1 MFKSGTEWIR
11 ADFHLHTK
19 ADKEFSY
26 SGGDDRFISD
36 YIEELKKKNIK
47 LGVITNHNKFELNEY
62 RGLKKKARKE
72 SITILPGVELSVKE
86 GANGIHC
93 LIVFKDEDWIRGKSE
108 TINQFLDEV
117 FKGIE
122 NREHE
127 NTRCNKDLAGTIE
140 CLNSY
145 NKDYFILMAHIEQ
158 KSGFLA
164 ECNGGLIESLSKN
177 NWFKNKVL
185 GFQKGRSRDKMKQL
199 EDWMGYKLPYIEG
212 SDCKSIE
219 QIGKG
224 NKTYIKIGDGNF
236 DSVVL
241 AFKDYQ
247 NRTSLSEKEYNHG
260 YIKSVE
266 FIGGKMDNQKINL
279 SPELNSLIGIRG
291 SGKSSIIEAIRYTLD
306 ISPSTTDEEYKSEV
320 VKNLLESG
328 GQVIIELQ
336 DNYKKNY
343 KIKRIL
349 GEAPHILD
357 ENDDE
362 IGVTINSI
370 LQTPLYFG
378 QKDLSYMDNGF
389 ELELLNKLVGKK
401 TKFFQGDL
409 TRINEQ
415 LSNGINRLFNLND
428 QFDTLPEL
436 RRNLTDIKHKIN
448 IFEEKGLSAKLSK
461 QVNFQKDE
469 RNIKNLHTLIN
480 KFKVNAEELLNS
492 NNLKELDELS
502 DFESKEVPE
511 LFIKVRQEVS
521 NIVNIK
527 KEIEKIIVKID
538 SSSKLVKEYLEE
550 IRLTIESLEEE
561 FAEIKREIE
570 IPNLNPDDFA
580 KLKSDEERLIKSI
593 DQVTKQEESKGEIET
608 QIRADLDERN
618 QLLLKEFQVYKD
630 EIEKINSNQNA
641 LELSIEFKGNKTAFL
656 DNLIQSFKGSNITQS
671 TYKTICEK
679 HSDFA
684 SLIVDI
690 LLEGSKI
697 TSSLVT
703 ETQLSKLKEKIKENY
718 SELLKV
724 RTPNQI
730 EIKYHGKPIAKHSI
744 GQRASALVLF
754 ILSQKDNN
762 LIMIDQPEDDLDNQ
776 VIYNEIITKVKE
788 RKPEVQF
795 VFATHNANIP
805 VLGDAEQV
813 VAVSYD
819 EKQITAE
826 SGSVDNKDIQSK
838 IVDIME
844 GGQEAFNKRTQIYNL
859 WQNE

>member
-26 SGGDDRFISD
+26 SGEADRFISD
-36 YIEELKKKNIK
+36 YVDKLKEENIK
-47 LGVITNHNKFELNEY
+47 LGMITNHNKFDLNEY
-62 RGLKKKARKE
+62 KGLKRKAKKE
-72 SITILPGVELSVKE
+72 NISILPGVELSVKE

-93 LIVFKDEDWIRGKSE
+93 LIIFREDDWIKGKTE
-108 TINQFLDEV
+108 NINQFLDEV

-145 NKDYFILMAHIEQ
+145 SKDYFILMAHIEQ
-158 KSGFLA
+158 KSGFLK
-164 ECNGGLIESLSKN
+164 ECNGGLIGSLSKN
-177 NWFKNKVL
+177 SWFKNKVL
-185 GFQKGRSRDKMKQL
+185 GFQKGRTRDKMKQL
-199 EDWMGYKLPYIEG
+199 EEWMGYSLPYIEG
-212 SDCKSIE
+212 SDCKSID

-247 NRTSLSEKEYNHG
+247 NRISLVAKDYNHG

-266 FIGGKMDNQKINL
+266 FIGGKMNNQKIYL

-306 ISPSTTDEEYKSEV
+306 MLPSTADEDYKSDV

-336 DNYKKNY
+336 DNYKKSY

-349 GEAPHILD
+349 GENPHILD
-357 ENDDE
+357 EDDIE

-378 QKDLSYMDNGF
+378 QKDLSYMNNGF

-401 TKFFQGDL
+401 TKSFQGDL
-409 TRINEQ
+409 IKINDQ
-415 LSNGINRLFNLND
+415 LDNEINQLFTLND
-428 QFDTLPEL
+428 QVDTLPDL
-436 RRNLTDIKHKIN
+436 RRNLTDIKHKIK
-448 IFEEKGLSAKLSK
+448 IFEEKGLSEKLSK

-469 RNIKNLHTLIN
+469 RNIKNIVELVN
-480 KFKVNAEELLNS
+480 NFKAKVEELLDS
-492 NNLKELDELS
+492 NDIKELSELS
-502 DFESKEVPE
+502 NLESEEVPE
-511 LFIKVRQEVS
+511 LFTKLSQEVS

-527 KEIEKIIVKID
+527 KEIEGIIAKID
-538 SSSKLVKEYLEE
+538 SSSILVKEYLEE
-550 IRLTIESLEEE
+550 IQLVIKSLEEE
-561 FAEIKREIE
+561 FAEIKREID

-580 KLKSDEERLIKSI
+580 KLKGEEENLIKSI
-593 DQVTKQEESKGEIET
+593 DQVTKKEESKGEIET
-608 QIRADLDERN
+608 QIRAALDKRN
-618 QLLLKEFQVYKD
+618 QLLLKEYRVYED

-641 LELSIEFKGNKTAFL
+641 LELSIEFKGNKKTFL
-656 DNLIQSFKGSNITQS
+656 ENLVQSFRGSSINQS
-671 TYKTICEK
+671 AYKAICEK

-684 SLIVDI
+684 TLIVDI
-690 LLEGSKI
+690 LLEGAKI
-697 TSSLVT
+697 TSNLIT
-703 ETQLSKLKEKIKENY
+703 ENQLTKLKEKIKDNY
-718 SELLKV
+718 SELLRI

-795 VFATHNANIP
+795 IFATHNANIP
-805 VLGDAEQV
+805 VLGDSEQV
-813 VAVSYD
+813 IAVSYD
-819 EKQITAE
+819 EKQIIAE
-826 SGSVDNKDIQSK
+826 SGSIDNKSIQSK

>member
-26 SGGDDRFISD
+26 SGDDDRFISD
-36 YIEELKKKNIK
+36 YIDELKKKNIK
-47 LGVITNHNKFELNEY
+47 LGVITNHNKFDLNEY

-72 SITILPGVELSVKE
+72 NITILPGVELSVKE

-93 LIVFKDEDWIRGKSE
+93 LIVFKDEDWIKGKSE

-185 GFQKGRSRDKMKQL
+185 GFQKGRTRDKMKQL

-212 SDCKSIE
+212 SDCKSID

-224 NKTYIKIGDGNF
+224 NKTYIKIGEGNF

-260 YIKSVE
+260 YIKAVE

-357 ENDDE
+357 ENDEE

-428 QFDTLPEL
+428 QFETLPEL

-469 RNIKNLHTLIN
+469 RNIKDVHTLIN

-492 NNLKELDELS
+492 NNLRELDELS

-608 QIRADLDERN
+608 QIRADLNERN

-826 SGSVDNKDIQSK
+826 FGSVDNKDIQSK

-844 GGQEAFNKRTQIYNL
+844 GGKEAFNKRTQIYNL